1 MMPEQPMVL
10 ETRTVTAT
18 FEVREADSTAP
29 KIEGYATTFGHQYD
43 MGAFRERVD
52 RDAFSKTLD
61 TKPDVRLLV
70 DHAGQPLARTARG
83 DKEGTLFLDPDAT
96 GLHMRATLD
105 PSDPDVQRL
114 MPKMRRGDLDQMSF
128 AFRVPK
134 GGDEWSEDY
143 GLRTLREVNMAG
155 GDVSVVTYPANPTT
169 TVSLRSDDV
178 RDAHLV
184 LVQTMVAEMRSG
196 KTLTPNALAQLSLVL
211 EALTGE
217 AAPEE
222 QVRTGRSHKL
232 ALAQAMALGIAA

>member
-1 MMPEQPMVL
+1 MAEQPM

-18 FEVREADSTAP
+18 FEVREAESTAP

-43 MGAFRERVD
+43 MGAFMERVD
-52 RDAFSKTLD
+52 REAFKTTLA

-70 DHAGQPLARTARG
+70 DHAGQPLARTKS
-83 DKEGTLFLDPDAT
+83 DTLRLTPDST
-96 GLHMRATLD
+96 GLHMQAELD
-105 PSDPDVQRL
+105 ASDPDVQRL

-155 GDVSVVTYPANPTT
+155 GDVSVVTYPANPNTS
-169 TVSLRSDDV
+169 VSLRSDDV

-184 LVQTMVAEMRSG
+184 LVQTMVAEMRGG
-196 KTLTPNALAQLSLVL
+196 KALTPEALAQLSSVL
-211 EALTGE
+211 EALTGV
-217 AAPEE
+217 ATAPE
-222 QVRTGRSHKL
+222 QVRTGRSTRLVL
-232 ALAQAMALGIAA
+232 ARARALDIAV